1 VNVIGIQFDIAW
13 ENKPEN
19 FSRVR
24 AFIAKA
30 NAPKE
35 SLVVLP
41 EMFATGF
48 SMNAEAIAEPYCG
61 ETEQFLADTAREF
74 GVYLIG
80 GAAMKA
86 RDGRA
91 RNKALV
97 FSPGG
102 ELIGFYAK
110 DAGQTTWKTLRRQP
124 WHITGVSHATRPPAV
139 LVDGLELTVVT
150 GSPSSGEAQVLDE
163 GGAIGTI
170 TTDTDDT
177 DGAEWLE
184 LRYHPVFL
192 VAVANVSRTLQ
203 DVNFWQVDADF
214 AEHLEGVYTAPTGS

>member
-1 VNVIGIQFDIAW
+1 MQKGVWFDGA
-13 ENKPEN
+13 
-19 FSRVR
+19 FVR
-24 AFIAKA
+24 GGGYF
-30 NAPKE
+30 PQ
-35 SLVVLP
+35 
-41 EMFATGF
+41 GF
-48 SMNAEAIAEPYCG
+48 SLDGPAGPALLRTAAGNSIQQSVWLGGDMPVNANPINGRWGFRVAYEADYQRFLAAEA
-61 ETEQFLADTAREF
+61 R
-74 GVYLIG
+74 
-80 GAAMKA
+80 
-86 RDGRA
+86 GRA
-91 RNKALV
+91 VELW
-97 FSPGG
+97 FDMPYSDWWYIPG
-102 ELIGFYAK
+102 A